1 MNCDRPPLTCYCDGS
16 GCPGHH
22 QPGMASPVMCSM
34 CGEFVATQ
42 HVEGYGLVTVAH
54 QRPDIIAMIER
65 GDFDAT
71 D

>member
-1 MNCDRPPLTCYCDGS
+1 
-16 GCPGHH
+16 
-22 QPGMASPVMCSM
+22 MASPVMCSM